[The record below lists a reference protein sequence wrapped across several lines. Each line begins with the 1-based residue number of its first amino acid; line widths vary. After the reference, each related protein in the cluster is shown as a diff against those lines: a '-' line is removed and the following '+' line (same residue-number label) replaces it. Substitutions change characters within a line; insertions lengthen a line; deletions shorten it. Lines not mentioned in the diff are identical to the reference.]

1 MSQEK
6 MKFLTRQRFILTLKK
21 LSKDVII
28 QGSLVLALFMG
39 LMGCSEKDKPKIGVI
54 QTSDHE
60 ALNATR
66 FGLMDELRSQ
76 GLIAGQD
83 IHFKWESAQGNP
95 ATASQIAQKF
105 LGNNY
110 DILVSIGTMASQ
122 ATLQA
127 AKGTSVPV
135 IYASVTDPKGAK
147 LEGNISGVS
156 NFVEPKI
163 QLSAFK
169 KILPDLKKIGVIYSS
184 GEQNSVALIDFV
196 KAAAKELDIEVV
208 FATAT
213 KTSDVYTAAMS
224 LVGKV
229 DALFVNNDNI
239 ALAAFDSVLKVSRE
253 QKIPAFVSDTDLVQ
267 KGAVAAIG
275 PSQHRIGLK
284 AGKMVV
290 TLLSQPKEKRN
301 AGNIPSEGHE
311 NPLMFINEK
320 AAQSLGIRISDTI
333 LREAASVY

>member
-1 MSQEK
+1 MTQTTFFKQSP
-6 MKFLTRQRFILTLKK
+6 FIGRFVTLAKN
-21 LSKDVII
+21 SFV
-28 QGSLVLALFMG
+28 QGSLIIS
-39 LMGCSEKDKPKIGVI
+39 LMLGMTACSEKDKPKIGVI
-54 QTSDHE
+54 QTSDHD

-76 GLIAGQD
+76 GLIPDQD
-83 IHFKWESAQGNP
+83 VQFKWESAQGNP
-95 ATASQIAQKF
+95 ATAAQIAQKF

-127 AKGTSVPV
+127 AKGSSIPV

-156 NFVEPKI
+156 NFVDPKV
-163 QLSAFK
+163 QLQAFK
-169 KILPDLKKIGVIYSS
+169 RILPNLKKIGVIYSS
-184 GEQNSVALIDFV
+184 GEQNSVSLMELT
-196 KAAAKELDIEVV
+196 KAAAKELDIDVV
-208 FATAT
+208 FANAT
-213 KTSDVYTAAMS
+213 KTSDVYSAAMS

-229 DALFVNNDNI
+229 DALFVNNDNV
-239 ALAAFDSVLKVSRE
+239 ALAAFDSVIKVSHE

-267 KGAVAAIG
+267 KGAIAAIG

-290 TLLSQPKEKRN
+290 QLLNTPKDQRN
-301 AGNIPSEGHE
+301 AGTIQPEGHE
-311 NPLMFINEK
+311 NPLLFVNEQAAK
-320 AAQSLGIRISDTI
+320 ALGITISDTL
-333 LREAASVY
+333 LREAAGVY